1 MRISC
6 FLCNMYGKKLKMEK
20 IIEIR
25 NKIEMKWEAI
35 PYEKNVLC
43 RKNFFVCIKC
53 MDNLCV

>member
-1 MRISC
+1 
-6 FLCNMYGKKLKMEK
+6 MEK

-35 PYEKNVLC
+35 PYEKNVIC